1 MVPNLSYSS
10 AAMEN
15 QQMRPNGAQ
24 SGASNMSWLRSRE
37 HAQANEAVEVFSKLE
52 GGIRELVSRDTTA
65 SRPHQGNDNEL
76 AASSIGSLLQR
87 VSGTSLQEI
96 EKLITELQI
105 LREMLQNEAVRV
117 EREIVEYA
125 ALVQNARQSM
135 RTISESVGFWQNDRD
150 DTPRVSA

>member
-1 MVPNLSYSS
+1 
-10 AAMEN
+10 
-15 QQMRPNGAQ
+15 MR
-24 SGASNMSWLRSRE
+24 SLRSRE
-37 HAQANEAVEVFSKLE
+37 RAQANEAVEVFSKLE
-52 GGIRELVSRDTTA
+52 GGIRELVRDTTA
-65 SRPHQGNDNEL
+65 SQPQQGNDNEL